1 MRNKLIAAL
10 GVCSLAMSFGL
21 SSGSAGAEE
30 TNAASRIDFS
40 QLQHRVTAADSKA
53 PVVYFTSDISPAGLM
68 KAYEALGRTP
78 SGKVAVKLST
88 GEAGNNHYLQ
98 PALIKDLVQRV
109 NGTIVECNTA
119 YGGSRASTAAHLR
132 TAKDHG
138 FTAIADVDIMD
149 ADGEMEIPIPH
160 GKHLQS
166 DLVGQNLKNYDFM
179 VVLNHFKGHAMGGF
193 GGALKNIS
201 IGVASSEGKNRIHGA
216 ASYSTH
222 NMSRHDTFI
231 EAMADA
237 AYGVSEYFDHGQ
249 KMLYVSVM
257 NNLSVDCDCDSHPAE
272 PDMHDIGILASL
284 DPVALDQACVD
295 LIYAAPDG
303 KSVVQ
308 RIESRNS
315 TLILDAAEALGLGQ
329 KQYQL
334 QILDQQSKL

>member
-1 MRNKLIAAL
+1 MRNKFLAAL
-10 GVCSLAMSFGL
+10 GVCSLTMSFGL
-21 SSGSAGAEE
+21 GNGSAGAAE
-30 TNAASRIDFS
+30 TNSASRIDFS
-40 QLQHRVTAADSKA
+40 QLQHRVNASDSKA

-201 IGVASSEGKNRIHGA
+201 IGVA
-216 ASYSTH
+216 
-222 NMSRHDTFI
+222 
-231 EAMADA
+231 
-237 AYGVSEYFDHGQ
+237 
-249 KMLYVSVM
+249 
-257 NNLSVDCDCDSHPAE
+257 
-272 PDMHDIGILASL
+272 
-284 DPVALDQACVD
+284 
-295 LIYAAPDG
+295 
-303 KSVVQ
+303 
-308 RIESRNS
+308 
-315 TLILDAAEALGLGQ
+315 
-329 KQYQL
+329 
-334 QILDQQSKL
+334 

>member
-1 MRNKLIAAL
+1 MRNKFLAAL

-21 SSGSAGAEE
+21 GNGSAGAAE
-30 TNAASRIDFS
+30 TNSASRIDFS
-40 QLQHRVTAADSKA
+40 QLQHRVNASDSKA

-201 IGVASSEGKNRIHGA
+201 IGVASSAGKSCIHGA
-216 ASYSTH
+216 SSYSTH

-249 KMLYVSVM
+249 KMLYISVM
-257 NNLSVDCDCDSHPAE
+257 NE

-308 RIESRNS
+308 RIESRNG
-315 TLILDAAEALGLGQ
+315 TLILDAAEVLGLGQ

-334 QILDQQSKL
+334 QILDQQ

>member
-1 MRNKLIAAL
+1 MKNKFMAAL

-21 SSGSAGAEE
+21 GNGSAGAAE
-30 TNAASRIDFS
+30 TDAANRIDFS
-40 QLQHRVTAADSKA
+40 RLQHRVTAADSKA
-53 PVVYFTSDISPAGLM
+53 PVVYFTSDISPEGIM

-98 PALIKDLVQRV
+98 PALIKDLVQQV

-201 IGVASSEGKNRIHGA
+201 IGVASSEGKSRIHCA

-249 KMLYVSVM
+249 KMLYISVM

-308 RIESRNS
+308 RIESRNG

-334 QILDQQSKL
+334 QILDQQ